1 MAQGGGFV
9 QGFAGNAVGA
19 AAGLVSQDAFGP
31 VGSPDGFLQ
40 RTAVA
45 AIGGGLAAE
54 ITGGKFA
61 NGAVTAAFAHMLNA
75 EAGRMLGAL
84 GTGYVGTALGTGVAG
99 ICAYVTAGGCVTAGP
114 YIVTGGAMI
123 GRAVGGALG
132 SAVEDWVFSDDGPPN
147 TDDLIK
153 DAQARYP
160 NKAGKFEAHHEDPKY
175 MGGDPKGATRRIDA
189 AYHQDI
195 TNEFRRHHGYGLGN
209 LPEAQRKLI
218 MDEVYKKFPLP

>member
-1 MAQGGGFV
+1 M
-9 QGFAGNAVGA
+9 QGFAANAVGA

-75 EAGRMLGAL
+75 EAGRMFGAV
-84 GTGYVGTALGTGVAG
+84 GGGYGGAALGTGVAG

-123 GRAVGGALG
+123 GRAIGGALG
-132 SAVEDWVFSDDGPPN
+132 SAVEDWVFKGGESSATADGRAAHGNYGTALGDDYDTGVRLPSGKKP
-147 TDDLIK
+147 
-153 DAQARYP
+153 DAVNWGTREVRELKPDNPRAIRLGERQVEGYRQELEQVT
-160 NKAGKFEAHHEDPKY
+160 GKPWSAQVDTYRP
-175 MGGDPKGATRRIDA
+175 GGSR
-189 AYHQDI
+189 
-195 TNEFRRHHGYGLGN
+195 
-209 LPEAQRKLI
+209 
-218 MDEVYKKFPLP
+218 